1 LHRPKYVVLSS
12 GSAWRIR
19 SASRRCAETYASK
32 RQALCAAIEFAEAD
46 GRQGHRAEVLVRHED
61 ERIILE
67 WTYGQ
72 NVHHDVHPDDAARP
86 HPARAERR

>member
-1 LHRPKYVVLSS
+1 V
-12 GSAWRIR
+12 R

-32 RQALCAAIEFAEAD
+32 TQALCAAIEFAEAD

-72 NVHHDVHPDDAARP
+72 NIHQDAPPDDVARP
-86 HPARAERR
+86 RGGRAERNGA